1 MINPKI
7 DLVFKKLFGSAG
19 NQDLLIS
26 LINSMLP
33 ANEKLQ
39 TITLLNPYNL
49 PDYLEGKMTI
59 LDIKAQDEK
68 GKMYDIEMQISGHD
82 YFGARAWYY
91 WARSFSLQLEKG
103 KDFKHLNKTIVISI
117 VNFKMFEDELYH
129 HNFVPKERTT
139 NEFYNN
145 LDFMSLHFVEL
156 PKFNYEGIEK
166 KIQTTLE
173 RWITF
178 LNNAV
183 RLEQEKLPD
192 ELAQL
197 DEIKKAADSL
207 RTMSLLDKE
216 REYYEKQLINL
227 MDDNARLESALNH
240 QKIEIAIAFKRDGI
254 PPEIIAKN
262 TGLPIDIIENLG
274 L

>member
-1 MINPKI
+1 MVNPKI
-7 DLVFKKLFGSAG
+7 DLVFKKLFGSEG
-19 NQDLLIS
+19 NQDLLKS

-33 ANEKLQ
+33 DNEKLK

-59 LDIKAQDEK
+59 LDIKATDEK

-117 VNFKMFEDELYH
+117 VNFKMFDDELYH

-139 NEFYNN
+139 NEFYNI

-156 PKFNYEGIEK
+156 PKFNFENIDK

-183 RLEQEKLPD
+183 RLEQDKLPD

-197 DEIKKAADSL
+197 EEIKKAAESL

-216 REYYEKQLINL
+216 REYYEKQLIIL

-240 QKIEIAIAFKRDGI
+240 QKFDIAISIKKDGLPNDKI
-254 PPEIIAKN
+254 SLY
-262 TGLPIDIIENLG
+262 TGLPIDIIETL
-274 L
+274 

>member
-1 MINPKI
+1 MVNPKI
-7 DLVFKKLFGSAG
+7 DLVFKKLFGSEG
-19 NQDLLIS
+19 NQDLLKS

-33 ANEKLQ
+33 ENEKLK

-59 LDIKAQDEK
+59 LDIKATDEK
-68 GKMYDIEMQISGHD
+68 GKMYDIEMQISVHD
-82 YFGARAWYY
+82 YFGASAWYY

-103 KDFKHLNKTIVISI
+103 KHFKHLNKTIVISI
-117 VNFKMFEDELYH
+117 VNFNMFDDELYH

-139 NEFYNN
+139 NQFYNI

-156 PKFNYEGIEK
+156 PKFNFEGFDK

-183 RLEQEKLPD
+183 RIEQDKFPED
-192 ELAQL
+192 LAQL
-197 DEIKKAADSL
+197 EEIKKAVERL
-207 RTMSLLDKE
+207 QTMSLLDTE
-216 REYYEKQLINL
+216 REYYEKQLIIL
-227 MDDNARLESALNH
+227 MDDYARLDSALNH
-240 QKIEIAIAFKRDGI
+240 QKLDLAKGFKEKGVDSKIISEI
-254 PPEIIAKN
+254 
-262 TGLPIDIIENLG
+262 TGLPIEIIEKL
-274 L
+274 